1 MRKFGLIGY
10 PLGHSFS
17 GKYFR
22 DKFERESISGCHYS
36 NFELPNISLLPDIL
50 SDPELEGLNVTIPY
64 KEQVIPF
71 LDSRHPVV
79 EETGA
84 CNCIRIEKGLLKGYN
99 TDVLGFEDS
108 LNEKLTATD
117 TRALIIGTGGSSKAV
132 AWVLAKRGIEYLFVS
147 RNPSGGNQIGYEELD
162 ADNMHTHT
170 LIINSTPLGMA
181 PHTEVCPPIP
191 YEFIQPRHYLFDLV
205 YNPAKT
211 LFLKKAEA
219 AGARI
224 KNGADM
230 LAIQAE
236 ASWAIWN
243 GHEAQDA
250 RLKA

>member
-22 DKFERESISGCHYS
+22 DKFERESITDCHYS
-36 NFELPNISLLPDIL
+36 NFELATISALPDIL

-71 LDSRHPVV
+71 LDTRHPVV

-84 CNCIRIEKGLLKGYN
+84 CNCIRIEKGLLTGYN
-99 TDVLGFEDS
+99 TDVLGFEES
-108 LNEKLTATD
+108 LTEKLTATD

-132 AWVLAKRGIEYLFVS
+132 AWVLAKKGIGFLFVS
-147 RNPSGGNQIGYEELD
+147 RNPSGTTQIGYEELD
-162 ADNMHTHT
+162 ADNMRAHT
-170 LIINSTPLGMA
+170 LIVNTTPLGMF

-191 YEFIQPRHYLFDLV
+191 YEFIQPVHYFFDLV
-205 YNPAKT
+205 YNPPKT
-211 LFLKKAEA
+211 LFLQKAET

-236 ASWAIWN
+236 ASWVIWN
-243 GHEAQDA
+243 G
-250 RLKA
+250 RKA